1 MTTAKRD
8 TYTPETL
15 LTVAVRVFNERG
27 YDGTSMEHLSKAAGI
42 SKSSIYHHVVG
53 KEELLRRAVSR
64 ALDGLFGI
72 LEEEGATRGRAIGRV
87 EYVTRR
93 TVEVLIAELPY
104 VTLLLRVRGN
114 TQTERWAM
122 ERRRE
127 FDQRVADLL
136 KAAAA
141 DGDLRADMDI
151 RLATRLL
158 FGMVNSLV
166 EWYRPHAPGGY
177 DRDQVA
183 DAVVRLAFDGLRTEP
198 QRGGPQQG
206 S

>member
-1 MTTAKRD
+1 MTTPRRD

-15 LTVAVRVFNERG
+15 LSVAVRVFNERG

-72 LEEEGATRGRAIGRV
+72 LDEAGAARGTALARV

-93 TVEVLIAELPY
+93 MVEVLTDELPY

-114 TQTERWAM
+114 TRTERWAM

-127 FDQRVADLL
+127 FDQRVAELL

-141 DGDLRADMDI
+141 EGDLRADVDT
-151 RLATRLL
+151 RLATRLV

-166 EWYRPHAPGGY
+166 EWYRPQAGGGY
-177 DRDQVA
+177 DRTQVA
-183 DAVVRLAFDGLRTEP
+183 DAVVRLAFDGLRV
-198 QRGGPQQG
+198 QSARG
-206 S
+206 

>member
-15 LTVAVRVFNERG
+15 LTVAVGVFNERG

-42 SKSSIYHHVVG
+42 SKSSIYHHVSG

-64 ALDGLFGI
+64 AIDGLFGI
-72 LEEEGATRGRAIGRV
+72 LDEPDAGRGRAIERV

-93 TVEVLIAELPY
+93 TVEVLMAELPY

-114 TQTERWAM
+114 TRTERWAM
-122 ERRRE
+122 ERRRD
-127 FDQRVADLL
+127 FDQRVAGLL

-158 FGMVNSLV
+158 FGMINSLV
-166 EWYRPHAPGGY
+166 EWYRPQPAGGY
-177 DRDQVA
+177 DSDQVA
-183 DAVVRLAFDGLRTEP
+183 EAVVRMAFDGLRTEP
-198 QRGGPQQG
+198 